1 MRTRRLLPVQIDD
14 PTFRAMIGRIE
25 RMTPREMRAV
35 FARLFGQE
43 TSSGNGAWLRRRII
57 RRLEE
62 IELSHMM
69 PEALRCAEAIAK
81 DLRCTI
87 DPAAVPYQ
95 RPTPSPSDGGNRC
108 ARAES
113 ATDLH
118 ARLTARVVHRS
129 QRADA

>member
-1 MRTRRLLPVQIDD
+1 MRTRRLLPIQIDD
-14 PTFRAMIGRIE
+14 PAFRAMIGRIE

-69 PEALRCAEAIAK
+69 PEALRCAEDVAR
-81 DLRCTI
+81 DLRCI
-87 DPAAVPYQ
+87 IAVEEIPHRRPIPRPRLALDPA
-95 RPTPSPSDGGNRC
+95 G
-108 ARAES
+108 AR
-113 ATDLH
+113 
-118 ARLTARVVHRS
+118 
-129 QRADA
+129 

>member
-1 MRTRRLLPVQIDD
+1 MPKRRLLPVQIND
-14 PTFRAMIGRIE
+14 PAFRAMIGRIE

-69 PEALRCAEAIAK
+69 PEALRLAEDVAK

-87 DPAAVPYQ
+87 D
-95 RPTPSPSDGGNRC
+95 RGEMR
-108 ARAES
+108 
-113 ATDLH
+113 
-118 ARLTARVVHRS
+118 HRS
-129 QRADA
+129 TIRGLKLLVSQSKYAS

>member
-1 MRTRRLLPVQIDD
+1 MRTRRLLPVQIND
-14 PTFRAMIGRIE
+14 PAFRAMIGRIE

-69 PEALRCAEAIAK
+69 PEALRSAEDVAR
-81 DLRCTI
+81 DLRCTLDWAAI
-87 DPAAVPYQ
+87 PHGRPIPRPRLALDPA
-95 RPTPSPSDGGNRC
+95 G
-108 ARAES
+108 AR
-113 ATDLH
+113 
-118 ARLTARVVHRS
+118 
-129 QRADA
+129 